1 MGSGIPDVRREE
13 QGIKGT
19 SFESLVRVH
28 VLTYVIVF
36 VVVIRIAFGL
46 NVIKDRFR
54 H

>member
-1 MGSGIPDVRREE
+1 MLEREE

-19 SFESLVRVH
+19 SFESLVHVH
-28 VLTYVIVF
+28 VLTYVHVIVF